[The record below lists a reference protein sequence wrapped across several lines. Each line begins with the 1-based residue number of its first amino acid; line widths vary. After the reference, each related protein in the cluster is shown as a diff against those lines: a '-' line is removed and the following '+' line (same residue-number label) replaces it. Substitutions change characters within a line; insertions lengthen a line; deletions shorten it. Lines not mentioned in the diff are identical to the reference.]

1 MTVTI
6 NDSTAAD
13 ASAAGAL
20 AQRYGTGPRRQRG
33 QRRMVMLVAIA
44 LLAAFAVWLIWRA
57 STGADVPI
65 DARVVSFEAID
76 DTAMDLT
83 VLIDF
88 DPAATASCALEV
100 QGDAKSIVGWLV
112 IDLPAG
118 GDRSRLVTQRI
129 NTTEK
134 GVTGLISR
142 CWLT

>member
-44 LLAAFAVWLIWRA
+44 LIAAFAVWLIWRA

-76 DTAMDLT
+76 DTAMDVT